1 MAKKKLSPLEKV
13 EELVE
18 KSQNHGWSR
27 VDTENQFDF
36 NGSTFKNNE
45 SVVQYKVLS
54 KGVENTSDMDAILC
68 IDDGDEIKFFDQ
80 LYKEIG
86 SELVVLM

>member
-18 KSQNHGWSR
+18 KSQNHGWSI
-27 VDTENQFDF
+27 VNTENEFDF
-36 NGSTFKNNE
+36 NGSTFKINE

-54 KGVENTSDMDAILC
+54 KGVENTSDMDSILC

-86 SELVVLM
+86 SHSVVLM